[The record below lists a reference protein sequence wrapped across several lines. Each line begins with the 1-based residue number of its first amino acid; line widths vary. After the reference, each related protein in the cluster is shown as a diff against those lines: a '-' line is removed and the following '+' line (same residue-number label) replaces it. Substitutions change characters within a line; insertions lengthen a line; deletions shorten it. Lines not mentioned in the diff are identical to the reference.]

1 MKQVTKPTRVVIVG
15 TGFVGSS
22 FAYALAQAGL
32 VSEIVLIDIDRKKA
46 EGEAMDINHGIEFVA
61 PVKVWAGDYSDVKD
75 ADVIV
80 ITAGVNQKPGETR
93 LDLTR
98 TNSRITKDVCSEIV
112 KYTKDAIIVMTANPV
127 DILTY
132 VTLKETGYPPNQVIG
147 SGTLLDTA
155 RFRFLLG
162 QHLELIPAA
171 FTHTSSENTA
181 TASCLSGRQQQLVES
196 PSTSSVTSI
205 LLTSARRL

>member
-1 MKQVTKPTRVVIVG
+1 
-15 TGFVGSS
+15 
-22 FAYALAQAGL
+22 
-32 VSEIVLIDIDRKKA
+32 
-46 EGEAMDINHGIEFVA
+46 MDINHGIEFVA

-155 RFRFLLG
+155 RFRFLWVSTW
-162 QHLELIPAA
+162 ELIPAA

-181 TASCLSGRQQQLVES
+181 TASACLVVSNSWWSPHQQVLSQA
-196 PSTSSVTSI
+196 SS
-205 LLTSARRL
+205 